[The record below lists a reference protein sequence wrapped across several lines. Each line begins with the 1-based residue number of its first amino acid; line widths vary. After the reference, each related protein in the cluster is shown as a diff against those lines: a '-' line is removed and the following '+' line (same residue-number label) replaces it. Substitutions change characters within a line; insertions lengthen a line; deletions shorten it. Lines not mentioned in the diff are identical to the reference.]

1 VAQVS
6 VRINGYSYT
15 VGCEDG
21 QEAHLFAMAEQVEHR
36 IDSIKALGTSTSE
49 QRLLVLTALLLA
61 DELHDTRQ
69 EAEQLRSQ
77 LAKVSRARAEAKS
90 PEKVEAEQQRKAA
103 KLAEQAE
110 QIANLL
116 EHP

>member
-1 VAQVS
+1 MAQVS
-6 VRINGYSYT
+6 VKINGYSYT

-21 QEAHLFAMAEQVEHR
+21 QEAHLFAMAEQVESR
-36 IDSIKALGTSTSE
+36 MDSIKSLGTSTSE

-61 DELHDTRQ
+61 DELHDTRV
-69 EAEQLRSQ
+69 ELEQLRANLSKPAR
-77 LAKVSRARAEAKS
+77 AKAEAKAY
-90 PEKVEAEQQRKAA
+90 AESQRRAA

-116 EHP
+116 EQP

>member
-1 VAQVS
+1 MAQVS

-21 QEAHLFAMAEQVEHR
+21 QEPHLFAMAADVESR
-36 IDSIKALGTSTSE
+36 MDSIKALGTSTSE

-61 DELHDTRQ
+61 DELHDTRV
-69 EAEQLRSQ
+69 ELEQQRS
-77 LAKVSRARAEAKS
+77 LLTKPSRVRAEAKA
-90 PEKVEAEQQRKAA
+90 EAEQQRRAA

-116 EHP
+116 EQP

>member
-1 VAQVS
+1 MAQVS

-69 EAEQLRSQ
+69 ELEQLRTQ
-77 LAKVSRARAEAKS
+77 LAKSSRGRSEAKLA
-90 PEKVEAEQQRKAA
+90 EKAEAEQQRKAA

-116 EHP
+116 EQP